1 MAASNFTEEV
11 GVLLPFPNGTLLVDV
26 TAADLE
32 CGSIELVQ
40 NSTSLNAMK
49 FYGQVIVNSTEHE
62 NSNLRIYC
70 RSIRLTFDPVV

>member
-11 GVLLPFPNGTLLVDV
+11 GVLPFPNGTLVDV

-49 FYGQVIVNSTEHE
+49 FYGQV
-62 NSNLRIYC
+62 R
-70 RSIRLTFDPVV
+70 

>member
-11 GVLLPFPNGTLLVDV
+11 GVHPFPNGTLLVDV

-49 FYGQVIVNSTEHE
+49 FYGQVTVNCTELKIQILE
-62 NSNLRIYC
+62 S
-70 RSIRLTFDPVV
+70 

>member
-11 GVLLPFPNGTLLVDV
+11 GVLPFPNGTLVDV

-49 FYGQVIVNSTEHE
+49 FYGQVIVNCTELKIQILESTV
-62 NSNLRIYC
+62 LG
-70 RSIRLTFDPVV
+70 PK

>member
-11 GVLLPFPNGTLLVDV
+11 GVLLPFPPNGTLLVDV
-26 TAADLE
+26 AAADLE

-49 FYGQVIVNSTEHE
+49 FYGQVIVNCTELKIQILESTV
-62 NSNLRIYC
+62 
-70 RSIRLTFDPVV
+70 DP

>member
-11 GVLLPFPNGTLLVDV
+11 GVLPFPNGTLLVDV
-26 TAADLE
+26 AAADLE

-49 FYGQVIVNSTEHE
+49 FYGQVIVNCTGLKIQTLESTV
-62 NSNLRIYC
+62 
-70 RSIRLTFDPVV
+70 DP